1 MQPARNRLL
10 LLLTL
15 LIVGAALFRAPAQ
28 AATSTKF
35 AANANVTAGSL
46 QQPTPRPTPV
56 GEPDVPQNGPK
67 SLIKTD
73 HWNWHD
79 GYWFGLMRMAGRF
92 WMVRYLG
99 VR

>member
-10 LLLTL
+10 LLLAL
-15 LIVGAALFRAPAQ
+15 LIVGVALFRAPAQ

-35 AANANVTAGSL
+35 AANANVTIGGL
-46 QQPTPRPTPV
+46 QQPAPRPTPV

-67 SLIKTD
+67 SLTRTD
-73 HWNWHD
+73 SQWGNGHW
-79 GYWFGLMRMAGRF
+79 FAMVRLAGRF